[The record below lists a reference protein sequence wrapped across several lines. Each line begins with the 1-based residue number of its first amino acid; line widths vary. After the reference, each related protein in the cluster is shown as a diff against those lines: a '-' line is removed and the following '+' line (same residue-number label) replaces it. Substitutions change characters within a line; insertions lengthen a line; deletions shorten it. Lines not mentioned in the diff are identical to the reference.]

1 MSDIPVQD
9 HWDGRMTFL
18 FAFVVQLVVGF
29 IVYGAYKIAE
39 TMWKGFAQ

>member
-29 IVYGAYKIAE
+29 IIYGFWRIAE
-39 TMWKGFAQ
+39 TMWKVFAQ